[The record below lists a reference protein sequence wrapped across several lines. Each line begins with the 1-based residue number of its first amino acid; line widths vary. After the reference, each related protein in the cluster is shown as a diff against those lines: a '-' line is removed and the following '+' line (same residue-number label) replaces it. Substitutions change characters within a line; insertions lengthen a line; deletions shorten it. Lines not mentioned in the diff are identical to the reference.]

1 MLSKSKIKQ
10 IQSLNVK
17 KYRQKYSQFTVE
29 GAKSVK
35 ELLNSDL
42 QVVEIFATDK
52 WEDTHPMAVI
62 VDEKE
67 LKTISNLSTPPTVIA
82 WVKMPDYTLEL
93 SKLKEK
99 LTIALDNIQDPGN
112 LGTIIRIADWYGI
125 EHIICSPDSVDLYN
139 PKVINATMGSFTRV
153 KVFYADLAEVFTETK
168 LPVYGTLLE
177 GENIHQMAAP
187 KEGIILIGNEGKG
200 ISKELLPLVTK
211 AVSIPRFGE
220 AESLNA
226 AIATAVVID
235 NFRR

>member
-29 GAKSVK
+29 GDKSVK

-42 QVVEIFATDK
+42 QVVELFATEK
-52 WEDTHPMAVI
+52 WEGNHPKAVLL
-62 VDEKE
+62 DEKE
-67 LKTISNLSTPPTVIA
+67 LKKISNLNAPQNVIA
-82 WVKMPDYTLEL
+82 WVQIPDYSLEMT
-93 SKLKEK
+93 KLKNK
-99 LTIALDNIQDPGN
+99 LTIVLDNIQDPGN

-153 KVFYADLAEVFTETK
+153 KVFYADLAKVLKEAK
-168 LPVYGTLLE
+168 LPVYGCVLE
-177 GENIHQMAAP
+177 GDNIHQMG
-187 KEGIILIGNEGKG
+187 KVQEGIILIGNEGKG
-200 ISKELLPLVTK
+200 ISSELLPLITK
-211 AVSIPRFGE
+211 AVSIPSFGE

-226 AIATAVVID
+226 AIATAVVVD